1 MADLARMLQQAQAM
15 QTKVQQMQ
23 EDLAMQTV
31 TGSAGGGIV
40 LVEADG
46 KGQITKVK
54 IDRMIIDPN
63 DVAILEDLI
72 VVAVNEAQSKAADLA
87 KIEMAKVTGG
97 LDLPFKLPF

>member
-1 MADLARMLQQAQAM
+1 MADFARMLQQAQAM

-23 EDLAMQTV
+23 EDLAAQTV